1 MLIEGYIEDALLTD
15 NRIEKIEN
23 FTIEKDF
30 NKMSIKFD
38 AITNLGIIPVEAEA
52 DI

>member
-1 MLIEGYIEDALLTD
+1 MLKAQMLIEGYIEDALLTD

-23 FTIEKDF
+23 FTIENDF

-38 AITNLGIIPVEAEA
+38 VILI
-52 DI
+52 